1 MSENNL
7 SAEQMRI
14 LLYQYFI
21 SNGDKYH
28 SIAVDKSRSALRKRY
43 LSSCELQEAYCA
55 ILYDEIFDKIQRE
68 ILSLLG
74 MYNA

>member
-21 SNGDKYH
+21 SNGDRYH
-28 SIAVDKSRSALRKRY
+28 SIAIERVRTALRKRY
-43 LSSCELQEAYCA
+43 PSSEDLLSAYVA
-55 ILYDEIFDKIQRE
+55 VIYDDIFDIIQKD
-68 ILSLLG
+68 ILNLLG
-74 MYNA
+74 M